1 MSIYTVPTLTAVD
14 FVLSVQSAPSLATPA
29 HVLQSYT
36 VPSLSAVDF
45 AISAYTAPAVMNL
58 GWELLPDLSFPTQYF
73 GLKTYYHGAVKDL
86 CLVAEAD
93 APASMGGVVKVNKNG
108 TLYGVYLVETTDPN
122 ASPCYIRT
130 STGTKAIREKT

>member
-1 MSIYTVPTLTAVD
+1 MSAYTIPALNAVNFALTAHTV
-14 FVLSVQSAPSLATPA
+14 PSLASPGSA
-29 HVLQSYT
+29 LASYT

-45 AISAYTAPAVMNL
+45 SLTSYTAPTYMDI

-73 GLKTYYHGAVKDL
+73 GLKAYYRGAVQNL

-93 APASMGGVVKVNKNG
+93 VPGSMGGVLKVNKNG

>member
-1 MSIYTVPTLTAVD
+1 MYAQDSLLRAGSAEAVLGRGTPGGAD
-14 FVLSVQSAPSLATPA
+14 VYLFIGSLEAVLARQRYDRVDPSGGP
-29 HVLQSYT
+29 
-36 VPSLSAVDF
+36 
-45 AISAYTAPAVMNL
+45 
-58 GWELLPDLSFPTQYF
+58 GFPTQYF

-93 APASMGGVVKVNKNG
+93 APASMGGVLKVNKNG

>member
-1 MSIYTVPTLTAVD
+1 MSV
-14 FVLSVQSAPSLATPA
+14 
-29 HVLQSYT
+29 YT

-45 AISAYTAPAVMNL
+45 ALTAHTVPSLASPQQALMSYTVPSLTAVAFALTAYTAPTYMDV

-73 GLKTYYHGAVKDL
+73 GLKAYYQGAVQNL

-93 APASMGGVVKVNKNG
+93 APGSMGGVLKVNKNG

>member
-1 MSIYTVPTLTAVD
+1 MSVYTVPALTAID
-14 FVLSVQSAPSLATPA
+14 FALTVHTVPSLASPGSA
-29 HVLQSYT
+29 LQVYT
-36 VPSLSAVDF
+36 VPSLSAVDM
-45 AISAYTAPAVMNL
+45 ALSAYTVPTYMDV

-73 GLKTYYHGAVKDL
+73 GLKAYYQGAVQNL

-93 APASMGGVVKVNKNG
+93 APASMGGVLKVNKNG